1 MAVHAT
7 AKTAAAASA
16 ARPARPHSAC
26 WNQLAG
32 RASMGLGRL
41 HRHAL
46 GGGRRQ
52 DGEGDEREEP
62 GDSPFSLWDW
72 RQYHAG
78 LPDLHVLQ
86 YVFEG
91 LLVVGA
97 VVVAFVPRR
106 KSVLQLAA
114 LSAAVLLGFE
124 VVLTHWFYAYIAWFF
139 PFVAFAVLSPAA
151 ERVPVQATEPHGRPA
166 RELVPAG

>member
-1 MAVHAT
+1 VATIAVFSILLLDPNPVHA
-7 AKTAAAASA
+7 
-16 ARPARPHSAC
+16 ARVFWDRTIPA
-26 WNQLAG
+26 QIG
-32 RASMGLGRL
+32 R
-41 HRHAL
+41 
-46 GGGRRQ
+46 
-52 DGEGDEREEP
+52 
-62 GDSPFSLWDW
+62 DSPFSLWDW

-86 YVFEG
+86 YVLAA